1 MYNFM
6 KIRPL
11 GPELFRVD
19 GRTGGRDEASSQDLQ
34 FFEGA

>member
-1 MYNFM
+1 M

-11 GPELFRVD
+11 GPELFRGD
-19 GRTGGRDEASSQDLQ
+19 GRTDGRDEASSHISQ